1 MADTA
6 FGKALANTREVE
18 LTTTGRK
25 TGRQI
30 SLPVWFVVRGDK
42 LYLLPV
48 RGSKSDWYQNL
59 RKTPSIRLAAG
70 PAEHTAPATP
80 VTDPAQVETVGE
92 AFPGKD
98 GPHALEG
105 PAARPGGPA
114 PAQPSPG
121 RFLRGVA
128 LQALLGVFGQQVA
141 DGQAAPPGLGA

>member
-6 FGKALANTREVE
+6 FGKALENTREVE
-18 LTTTGRK
+18 ITTTGRK

-30 SLPVWFVVRGDK
+30 SLPVWFVLRGDK

-80 VTDPAQVETVGE
+80 VTDPAQVETVVE
-92 AFPGKD
+92 AFRGKY
-98 GPHALEG
+98 GPHDVQAYYPETDVAVEV
-105 PAARPGGPA
+105 PAG
-114 PAQPSPG
+114 
-121 RFLRGVA
+121 
-128 LQALLGVFGQQVA
+128 
-141 DGQAAPPGLGA
+141 